1 MSSTLERDELRPE
14 QRTPTG
20 HRSLS
25 VKERNATRR
34 QRTDQVVRSVL
45 TFMMILA
52 MVPLALILIQVIIR
66 GAGVIGWE
74 FFTQAEPPPRRAGG
88 GYAAGFVG
96 TGIMV
101 AWAALMAVPVGILA
115 AVYLVDY
122 GRGWFA
128 GIIRF
133 FTDVMTGIPSV
144 FVGLAVYALIIVG
157 TGGSVG
163 FGAFPGAVALSIIML
178 PIIVRSAEEILR
190 TVSDE
195 LRRGA
200 FALGARKWQT
210 TMKVV
215 LPAAGPGLATGA
227 MLAVA
232 RGAGEAAP
240 LILTAFGNVNVIT
253 DLFNVAIGAVPLQ
266 IYNGVRQPFA
276 PGIERAW
283 GGALSLIA
291 IVLVLTVVAR
301 YIGARAKKVH
311 RA

>member
-1 MSSTLERDELRPE
+1 MSQVLETELRPD
-14 QRTPTG
+14 QRTSTG
-20 HRSLS
+20 HRSLK
-25 VKERNATRR
+25 VKEPNATRR
-34 QRTDQVVRSVL
+34 QRVDQVIAVL
-45 TFMMILA
+45 LTWVMIIA
-52 MVPLALILIQVIIR
+52 MIPLVLIMIQVIIR
-66 GAGVIGWE
+66 GGGVIGLD
-74 FFTQAEPPPRRAGG
+74 FLAQAEPPPRREGG

-122 GRGWFA
+122 GKGWFA
-128 GIIRF
+128 GLIRF

-144 FVGLAVYALIIVG
+144 FVGLAVYALLIVSG
-157 TGGSVG
+157 VTG
-163 FGAFPGAVALSIIML
+163 FGAFPGAVALGIIML
-178 PIIVRSAEEILR
+178 PIIVRSSEEVRR
-190 TVSDE
+190 TVSDD

-200 FALGARKWQT
+200 YALGARKWQT

-215 LPAAGPGLATGA
+215 LPAAGPGLATGV

-240 LILTAFGNVNVIT
+240 LILTAFGNVNIIT
-253 DLFNVAIGAVPLQ
+253 DLFNTAIGALPLQ
-266 IYNGVRQPFA
+266 IYNGARQPFA

-283 GGALSLIA
+283 GGALCLIA
-291 IVLVLTVVAR
+291 IVLILTVTAR
-301 YIGARAKKVH
+301 YIGARARKAH